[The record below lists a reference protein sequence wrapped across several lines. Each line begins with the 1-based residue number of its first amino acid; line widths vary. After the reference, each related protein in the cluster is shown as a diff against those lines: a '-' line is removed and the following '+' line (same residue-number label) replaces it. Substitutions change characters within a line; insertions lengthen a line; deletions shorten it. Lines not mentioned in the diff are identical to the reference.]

1 MLNEKAVYG
10 VAESPTVIAMHDAT
24 RLPRDVR
31 IRLVYQGVLTGVVS
45 LVLLGGAFWMLY
57 MFTAYVNDMRMQIRE
72 EMRSHSTMLTEHTTF
87 LVEHQRAF
95 EQTLTDHQATMRLIQ
110 EGR

>member
-1 MLNEKAVYG
+1 MR
-10 VAESPTVIAMHDAT
+10 DAT

-57 MFTAYVNDMRMQIRE
+57 MFTMYVNDMRMQIRE
-72 EMRSHSTMLTEHTTF
+72 EMRSHSTMLSEHTTF
-87 LVEHQRAF
+87 LVEHQRQFA
-95 EQTLTDHQATMRLIQ
+95 LTEARGWQALADHQAQMRAIQ